1 MATKRVNKNQSSKSE
16 NSING
21 RTEDD
26 NEQEEEDSDSCIFFF
41 SIFSFQ
47 GTTEV
52 LNWCISDSNKTFYFR
67 FWSNNS
73 LFLNYCI
80 LLIDG

>member
-41 SIFSFQ
+41 NFFIS
-47 GTTEV
+47 EV
-52 LNWCISDSNKTFYFR
+52 LNCCISDSNKTFYFR

-80 LLIDG
+80 LRIDG